1 MRSQE
6 QSAISE
12 ERIREWI
19 AQAFSARERAYA
31 PYSGFRVG
39 AALEGKSGRIYPGC
53 NIENAAYTPTNCAER
68 TALFTAVSQGERSF
82 RAIAIVSD
90 SKNPTPPCGVCRQV
104 LAEFCEADM
113 TVICADRDGKYVV
126 MTLAELIPMVFTKKD
141 ME

>member
-12 ERIREWI
+12 ERIRELI

-113 TVICADRDGKYVV
+113 AVICADRDGKYVV
-126 MTLAELIPMVFTKKD
+126 MTLSELIPMVFTKKD

>member
-12 ERIREWI
+12 ERIRELI

-126 MTLAELIPMVFTKKD
+126 RKLAELIPMVFTKKD